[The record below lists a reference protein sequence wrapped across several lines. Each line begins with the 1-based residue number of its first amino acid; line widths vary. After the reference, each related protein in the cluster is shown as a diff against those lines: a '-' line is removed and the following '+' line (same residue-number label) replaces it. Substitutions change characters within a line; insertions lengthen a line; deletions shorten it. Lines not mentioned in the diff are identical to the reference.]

1 MLKELWRKLGSDFL
15 QADGA
20 FNECGESSPECYG
33 PAFYG
38 SADFRILPQVTHT
51 GEFHLERL
59 MSLLKSR
66 YGRSPEAA
74 ETGKDDAVRDLI
86 AFAARVQDQEIQ
98 RELLLLYLNCSPMIQ
113 EYLRSDE
120 VLGTSHFLSAPL
132 NQL

>member
-1 MLKELWRKLGSDFL
+1 
-15 QADGA
+15 
-20 FNECGESSPECYG
+20 
-33 PAFYG
+33 
-38 SADFRILPQVTHT
+38 
-51 GEFHLERL
+51 

-86 AFAARVQDQEIQ
+86 AFAARVQDQDIQ
-98 RELLLLYLNCSPMIQ
+98 REFLLLYLNCSPMIQ
-113 EYLRSDE
+113 DYLRSDE